1 MTSSGGRPNA
11 GTLYEARLCGLM
23 KEARVVQ
30 STFNPAGSN
39 QTAPDIVFQTST
51 NPNENLEVKLNMA
64 ADFGQGPLVFRRG
77 AWQLGRVRS
86 REMRRILTMADAVG
100 IATREWGTTT
110 PWRDTP
116 GVGGK
121 KGTLTAA
128 QAREDYDNHPDRYVD
143 VPTSTVFNYYADK
156 DTYYLQIGGM
166 GLYYMKENPSQM
178 NVPKF
183 DGTFQLRIRTKK
195 AGHETNSHGTEY
207 NYRFS
212 TALIKKTDPTPS
224 RINLDNILNWL

>member
-1 MTSSGGRPNA
+1 MAENK
-11 GTLYEARLCGLM
+11 GTIYEARLCDKM
-23 KEARVVQ
+23 KAALVVQ
-30 STFNPAGSN
+30 PTFNPAGSD
-39 QTAPDIVFQTST
+39 QTATDIVFQTST
-51 NPNENLEVKLNMA
+51 NANEKLEVKLNMKT
-64 ADFGQGPLVFRRG
+64 DFGQGPLIFKDG
-77 AWQLGRVRS
+77 AWQLGNVQS
-86 REMRRILTMADAVG
+86 EEMRRILTMADAVG

-121 KGTLTAA
+121 NGTLTAA
-128 QAREDYDNHPDRYVD
+128 QARDDYDKHPDRYVD

-156 DTYYLQIGGM
+156 DTYYLQIGGK

-178 NVPKF
+178 NVPQF
-183 DGTFQLRIRTKK
+183 DGTFKLRIRTKK
-195 AGHETNSHGTEY
+195 TDREKNSNGIEY